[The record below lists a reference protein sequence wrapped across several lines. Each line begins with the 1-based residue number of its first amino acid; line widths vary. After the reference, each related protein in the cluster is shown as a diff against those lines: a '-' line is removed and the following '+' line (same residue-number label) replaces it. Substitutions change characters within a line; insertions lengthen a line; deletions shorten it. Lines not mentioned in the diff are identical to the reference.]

1 MKRKGSLLAGFFGV
15 MFYVGFLVFGCGGV
29 NVHMATPGQDDNL
42 MTADQEIYYGHM
54 MGLDS
59 KSSKTN
65 LGLSQTPNGKFSV
78 SCPSPTHL
86 SRPYI

>member
-1 MKRKGSLLAGFFGV
+1 MKRKGLLLAGFFGV

-54 MGLDS
+54 ME
-59 KSSKTN
+59 T
-65 LGLSQTPNGKFSV
+65 
-78 SCPSPTHL
+78 
-86 SRPYI
+86 